1 MKRSKTSKSWMNE
14 HVSDIFVRQAQSD
27 GYRSR
32 AAYKLIEANE
42 KFKLLEKG
50 MVVVDLGAAPGS
62 WCQVINNAIGS
73 QGKIFALDL
82 LEMHPIKNVDF
93 IQGDFRD
100 ELVLHELENKLN
112 DLKVD
117 LVISDMAPNISGI
130 KTKDQ
135 AGIIH
140 LNELAL
146 DFAINWMKPN
156 GNFLVKSFIGEQY
169 ESFIEAAR
177 VVFTKVTTFKPK
189 SSRDRSAEIFIVG
202 QKMKNI
208 ERLDDF
214 SLE

>member
-1 MKRSKTSKSWMNE
+1 MNE

-42 KFKLLEKG
+42 KFKLLERG